1 MPCVATWTDLHIVI
15 QSEVIC
21 SCLCVES
28 QKMIQMNL
36 FLKQKQIHRL
46 RKQMYCYQKGKLGH
60 GEITSLGLADEQYY
74 M

>member
-1 MPCVATWTDLHIVI
+1 
-15 QSEVIC
+15 
-21 SCLCVES
+21 
-28 QKMIQMNL
+28 MIQMNL